1 MYNIP
6 RVTDVSQ
13 ELNHWVYNPKNHKKL
28 MLTPSK
34 DVPECVKIFTQY
46 IYMCV
51 YINPNLDRY
60 GPPGGPDMSLTGTRG
75 DGPNMFFSTVDSS
88 NCAMSRPV
96 PNFNEEHIS
105 SSADQPRGGRSFII
119 GL

>member
-13 ELNHWVYNPKNHKKL
+13 ELNHWVYNPKSHKKL
-28 MLTPSK
+28 MQTPSK
-34 DVPECVKIFTQY
+34 DVPECVQIFTQDK
-46 IYMCV
+46 YMCV
-51 YINPNLDRY
+51 YISPNLDRY
-60 GPPGGPDMSLTGTRG
+60 GGPDVFLSI
-75 DGPNMFFSTVDSS
+75 PSS
-88 NCAMSRPV
+88 VGSRNCATSGPV
-96 PNFNEEHIS
+96 PNFNKEHIS

>member
-6 RVTDVSQ
+6 RVTDVSE
-13 ELNHWVYNPKNHKKL
+13 ELNHWVYNQENHKKL
-28 MLTPSK
+28 MQTSSK
-34 DVPECVKIFTQY
+34 DVPECVRRFTQD

-60 GPPGGPDMSLTGTRG
+60 GGPDM
-75 DGPNMFFSTVDSS
+75 FFSIPPSSVDSR

-96 PNFNEEHIS
+96 PNFNEGHIS
-105 SSADQPRGGRSFII
+105 SLADQPRGGRSFII

>member
-13 ELNHWVYNPKNHKKL
+13 ELNHWVYNRENQKKL
-28 MLTPSK
+28 VKAPSK
-34 DVPECVKIFTQY
+34 DVPERVRIFTQDV
-46 IYMCV
+46 YMCV

-60 GPPGGPDMSLTGTRG
+60 GGPD
-75 DGPNMFFSTVDSS
+75 MFFSTPPSSVDSR
-88 NCAMSRPV
+88 NCAMSGPV
-96 PNFNEEHIS
+96 PTFHEEHIS

-119 GL
+119 MQLHSIYNVS

>member
-28 MLTPSK
+28 MQAPSK
-34 DVPECVKIFTQY
+34 DVPECVRRFTQD

-60 GPPGGPDMSLTGTRG
+60 GGPDVSLTGTGG
-75 DGPNMFFSTVDSS
+75 DEQMNDQIK
-88 NCAMSRPV
+88 NV
-96 PNFNEEHIS
+96 PN
-105 SSADQPRGGRSFII
+105 
-119 GL
+119 